1 MTGSTEEFGSELTDF
16 RNRIDELRSARAL
29 PETEQL
35 PSLDAALFELQ
46 HAADVLWPRYEALAA
61 ASKRSG
67 GKHDIQEQ
75 QLLRALFQRLPV
87 AVVLLDSD
95 AVVRRLNMSATQL
108 FGMRTGYASG
118 RALTGSLAHDG
129 RAGFRSQ
136 VAAVARGEGA
146 RSMPVQL
153 LRAPDPSDPSSGMV
167 QVMLTALRPPQEPH
181 SGVLAVF
188 QYTGAGGR
196 PAKGPSVPRQERP
209 PAPDPVEVTRHS
221 ELFDLVDDVATELL
235 SAAGPRATNASRDAV
250 AERAAGV
257 LHERFADW
265 VIVDVR
271 AADGTLRR
279 AAVHGTGSGLRDGI
293 AASDPAAAPVVA
305 DAVERGA
312 ETLQVHIEAP
322 EAFGFDA
329 EGAPLLVRAEA
340 GSLLCVPLSPPP
352 GREPY
357 GAGQDGPGTA
367 LGALTLL
374 RTGGRPAFGLAEAGA
389 VDRLARHIALAL
401 GSL

>member
-67 GKHDIQEQ
+67 GKHDVQEQ

-87 AVVLLDSD
+87 AVVLLDRD
-95 AVVRRLNMSATQL
+95 AVVRRLNVAATQL

-146 RSMPVQL
+146 RSLPVQL
-153 LRAPDPSDPSSGMV
+153 LRAPDPSDPSSGTV
-167 QVMLTALRPPQEPH
+167 QVMLTALRPPQEAH

-188 QYTGAGGR
+188 QHTGGGGK
-196 PAKGPSVPRQERP
+196 PVPGPTVPRQERA
-209 PAPDPVEVTRHS
+209 PAPDLVEVTRHS

-235 SAAGPRATNASRDAV
+235 SPRAAHASREAV

-265 VIVDVR
+265 VIVDLG

-279 AAVHGTGSGLRDGI
+279 AAVHGKGSGLRDGI

-322 EAFGFDA
+322 EAFGLDA

-389 VDRLARHIALAL
+389 VDRLARHLALAL
-401 GSL
+401 GAP

>member
-1 MTGSTEEFGSELTDF
+1 MTGSMEDFGSELSDF
-16 RNRIDELRSARAL
+16 RSRIEELRAARAL
-29 PETEQL
+29 PESERL

-61 ASKRSG
+61 AGKRSG
-67 GKHDIQEQ
+67 GKQDTEEQ

-87 AVVLLDSD
+87 AVVLLDRD
-95 AVVRRLNMSATQL
+95 AVVRRLNMTATRL

-146 RSMPVQL
+146 RSLPVQL
-153 LRAPDPSDPSSGMV
+153 LRAPDPSDRSSGTL
-167 QVMLTALRPPQEPH
+167 QVMLTALRPPQEQH

-188 QYTGAGGR
+188 QHTGAD
-196 PAKGPSVPRQERP
+196 GPVPDGP
-209 PAPDPVEVTRHS
+209 TPAPGERAPDLAEMTRHS
-221 ELFDLVDDVATELL
+221 QLFDLVDDVATELL
-235 SAAGPRATNASRDAV
+235 AVTGPRNAAVDRDAV
-250 AERAAGV
+250 ADRAAAV

-265 VIVDVR
+265 VVVDLR
-271 AADGTLRR
+271 TADGTLRR
-279 AAVHGTGSGLRDGI
+279 TAVHGTHGALRGDL
-293 AASDPAAAPVVA
+293 AAQDPAAAAVVA

-312 ETLQVHIEAP
+312 ESLHVHVETP
-322 EAFGFDA
+322 EAFGTDPD
-329 EGAPLLVRAEA
+329 GAPLLVRAEA

-352 GREPY
+352 DREPY

-374 RTGGRPAFGLAEAGA
+374 RGRDRPTFGLAEAGA
-389 VDRLARHIALAL
+389 VDRVARHLALAL
-401 GSL
+401 GPA